1 MSSSHESQ
9 SEIEAPLA
17 ASATK
22 EEAASP
28 EVEAAPA
35 SSTAPPSTIESEL
48 AADTSS
54 GSLVDWMTGQ
64 LGAQDESRTA
74 HRWDRF
80 MTSETIGQALSAWLG
95 VEPSEF
101 SRQSLV
107 RILNR
112 DVALIDELLG
122 DQINAI
128 IHAPPFQKLEA
139 AWRGLE
145 YLAKVAEQEGDRE
158 RIRIRFL
165 DVSWREVERDLER
178 AIEFDT
184 SELFKKIY
192 ENEFGVAGGKPFGVM
207 IGNYEIQ
214 PWPSKGHPHRDIDT
228 LKKLS
233 GIAAAA
239 FCPFIA
245 GVSPIMF
252 GLDDFTGLEGV
263 ENIRGGFSQAEF
275 TEWNAFRQT
284 EDARFVGL
292 AMPRVLMRLPYET
305 NDARADGFCFKEE
318 VTDRDR
324 SGFLWGNAAFAF
336 GEVMIRAF
344 AQCGWLAQIRGVQR
358 NVTGGGLVTGLPV
371 QSFGTDKSGV
381 IPKSSTDTMIT
392 DRQESELSNLG
403 FLPLVHCHDTEFSA
417 FYSTQTVQKP
427 KEYQDSASTQNAKIS
442 SMLQYILCSSQ
453 FAHYL
458 KVLARDKVGT
468 FQEMS
473 ELQMFLHNWI
483 YEYVTPDD
491 KARAE
496 TKASRPLRSAE
507 VLLREDPAQPG
518 RYLVTFKLW
527 PHYQLDD
534 LVASIRMKTTIEPQ
548 GKG

>member
-9 SEIEAPLA
+9 SEIEAPLEATA
-17 ASATK
+17 AEDPSSPPG
-22 EEAASP
+22 EEPQAETSP
-28 EVEAAPA
+28 ESDAGSPG
-35 SSTAPPSTIESEL
+35 T
-48 AADTSS
+48 DTSS

-64 LGAQDESRTA
+64 PGAADESRTA
-74 HRWDRF
+74 HRWERF
-80 MTSETIGQALSAWLG
+80 MGSETIGQALSAWLG
-95 VEPSEF
+95 VDPAEF
-101 SRQSLV
+101 SQPSLV

-112 DVALIDELLG
+112 DVAIIDELLS

-128 IHAPPFQKLEA
+128 IHAPPFKKLES

-145 YLAKVAEQEGDRE
+145 YLTRVAEEEGDRE

-178 AIEFDT
+178 AVEFDS

-192 ENEFGVAGGKPFGVM
+192 ENEFGVAGGKPFGAM

-214 PWPSKGHPHRDIDT
+214 PWPGKDHPHRDVDT

-245 GVSPIMF
+245 GVSPVMF
-252 GLDDFTGLEGV
+252 GLDEFTGLEGV

-292 AMPRVLMRLPYET
+292 ALPRVLMRLPYET
-305 NDARADGFCFKEE
+305 NDTRADGFCFREE
-318 VTDRDR
+318 VTGRDR
-324 SGFLWGNAAFAF
+324 SGYLWGNAAFAF

-358 NVTGGGLVTGLPV
+358 NVIGGGLVTGLPV
-371 QSFGTDKSGV
+371 HSFGTDKSGV
-381 IPKSSTDTMIT
+381 IPKTSTDTMIT

-417 FYSTQTVQKP
+417 FYSSQTVQKP
-427 KEYQDSASTQNAKIS
+427 KQYQDSAATQNAKIS
-442 SMLQYILCSSQ
+442 SMLQYILCSAQ

-473 ELQMFLHNWI
+473 DLQMYLHNWI

-518 RYLVTFKLW
+518 RYMVTFKLW